1 MSRDELVERYV
12 EGQMSRRAFVR
23 RLMATGVSAFAA
35 LAYADVLRSLPAR
48 AGVGEGDFYI
58 HVFDYGYSP
67 SPVDV
72 GRGDE
77 VMWGF
82 QSASGTFHSVSSTAP
97 QGYFNSGPTRP
108 QGAFFHTFIAAGVYD
123 YRCNGNSDHNFAKM
137 FGKVRVPMRVSPA
150 SGPLGST
157 FTIVWASQSPPGS
170 FRFDV
175 QRKRPG
181 EGSFSDWQTGV
192 SARKIEVKPAQT
204 GTFAYRARLRN
215 ISNGNASGYSRQKSI
230 QVT

>member
-12 EGQMSRRAFVR
+12 EGQMGRRAFVR

-35 LAYADVLRSLPAR
+35 LAYADVLRSLPAA
-48 AGVGEGDFYI
+48 AGHGPDFYI
-58 HVFDYGYSP
+58 FVTDYNYSV
-67 SPVDV
+67 SPADIR
-72 GRGDE
+72 RGDE
-77 VMWGF
+77 VEWGF
-82 QSASGTFHSVSSTAP
+82 STSNSVDHSVSATAP

-108 QGAFFHTFIAAGVYD
+108 GAVYFHTFIAAGIYD

-137 FGKVRVPMRVSPA
+137 FGKVRVPMRAVPA
-150 SGPLGST
+150 SAPLGSS
-157 FTIVWASQSPPGS
+157 FSLVWASQAPPGN

-181 EGSFSDWQTGV
+181 DSSFSLWQDGV
-192 SARKIEVKPAQT
+192 SIT
-204 GTFAYRARLRN
+204 GKDVTPGQKGTWTYRARLRN
-215 ISNGNASGYSRQKSI
+215 TVTGNASRYSQPKSI